1 MCVTKAPPRFA
12 GRPRQDGDVEWLAVQ
27 GNDAQQVQCCI

>member
-27 GNDAQQVQCCI
+27 GNDVQQVQCCI